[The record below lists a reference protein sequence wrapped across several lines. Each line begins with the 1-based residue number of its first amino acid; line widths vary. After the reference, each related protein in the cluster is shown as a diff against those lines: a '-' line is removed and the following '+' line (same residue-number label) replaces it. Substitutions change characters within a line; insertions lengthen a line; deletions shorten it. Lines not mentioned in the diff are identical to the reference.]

1 MNFLISRV
9 NKNYFM
15 INEVIKANS
24 ATNTDK
30 GVEKIPQKKG
40 AKGKTAKQ
48 IVNRHI
54 SNKDDVITEEEFK
67 NLEVGVG
74 ENATSDTT
82 HIPLEISNDHDR
94 PKDEEKDAKIK
105 TPWDVIK

>member
-1 MNFLISRV
+1 
-9 NKNYFM
+9 M
-15 INEVIKANS
+15 INQLIKPDS
-24 ATNTDK
+24 VTNTDK
-30 GVEKIPQKKG
+30 GVEKFPQKKG
-40 AKGKTAKQ
+40 SKGKTAKQ

-74 ENATSDTT
+74 ENATSGTT
-82 HIPLEISNDHDR
+82 HIPLKISNDPDR
-94 PKDEEKDAKIK
+94 PKDEDKDQKII

>member
-1 MNFLISRV
+1 
-9 NKNYFM
+9 M
-15 INEVIKANS
+15 INQVIKPNS
-24 ATNTDK
+24 AANTEK

-40 AKGKTAKQ
+40 SKGKTAKQ

-82 HIPLEISNDHDR
+82 HIPLDISNDSDR
-94 PKDEEKDAKIK
+94 PKDEDKDPKIT